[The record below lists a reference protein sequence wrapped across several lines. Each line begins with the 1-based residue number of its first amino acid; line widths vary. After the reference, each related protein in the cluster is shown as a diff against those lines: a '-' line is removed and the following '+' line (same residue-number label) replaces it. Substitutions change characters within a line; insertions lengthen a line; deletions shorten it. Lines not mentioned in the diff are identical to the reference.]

1 MRVSL
6 RYLLLCSVSLLFIS
20 SVAARTAEL
29 EAAKLAY
36 EQRDY
41 AVALK
46 QLIPLA
52 QQGNGEAQ
60 ALLASMY
67 LRGQGVPRDI
77 GQARNWYESA
87 AAKGNPEGQL
97 QLGAMYLTGAGGAKD
112 TVQGLKLLK
121 LVAEQGK
128 SDAYLILGLAY
139 MNIKDTPRDLV
150 QADMWLNLAAKGGD
164 QYAPAQIA
172 HAEQQMTSD
181 QIAKARAWA
190 AAWKPSKP
198 FVSTETH

>member
-36 EQRDY
+36 EQRNY

-46 QLIPLA
+46 QLRPLA

-67 LRGQGVPRDI
+67 LRGHGVPRDI
-77 GQARNWYESA
+77 GQARHWYEGA

-97 QLGAMYLTGAGGAKD
+97 QLGAMYLTGAGGVKD

-128 SDAYLILGLAY
+128 SDAYLIL
-139 MNIKDTPRDLV
+139 
-150 QADMWLNLAAKGGD
+150 
-164 QYAPAQIA
+164 
-172 HAEQQMTSD
+172 
-181 QIAKARAWA
+181 
-190 AAWKPSKP
+190 
-198 FVSTETH
+198 